1 MRKSKWR
8 NYGLWVS
15 LVSAILLA
23 VQAFGAI
30 FNLQIA
36 PEKYDEIMTAVNAL
50 LGVLV
55 VLGIVSNPKEGAGFR
70 DKHNKKMGDF

>member
-1 MRKSKWR
+1 MKSSKWR

-23 VQAFGAI
+23 AQAFGAI
-30 FNLQIA
+30 FNFQIA

-55 VLGIVSNPKEGAGFR
+55 VLGIVSNPKEGTGYT
-70 DKHNKKMGDF
+70 DKK

>member
-1 MRKSKWR
+1 MQKWR

-23 VQAFGAI
+23 VQAFGNI
-30 FNLQIA
+30 FGYQIA

-55 VLGIVSNPKEGAGFR
+55 VLGIVSNPEAGKGFT
-70 DKHNKKMGDF
+70 DKK

>member
-1 MRKSKWR
+1 MKKSKWR

-30 FNLQIA
+30 FNFQIA

-55 VLGIVSNPKEGAGFR
+55 VLGIVSNPKEGTGYT
-70 DKHNKKMGDF
+70 DKK